1 MIQSDRQTYSCPPG
15 WTVEE
20 SFRRLVELSPDV
32 IFTLSAAD
40 GTIMSLSPAFER
52 LTGLSRGEWIGR
64 HFAGL
69 VHPDDLP
76 RARETF
82 ERAVRGESV
91 PPIELRFRTR
101 SGDYCIGE
109 VISQVFSEQG
119 KVVGVFGFARD
130 VTERR
135 ATEAALRRSEEQLR
149 LLVEGIKDHAVFMLD
164 ASGRIV
170 SWNAGGQRV
179 LGYREEEIL
188 GRHFSC
194 LYCTDDILGGMPE
207 RHLHQAETTGQ
218 TQDEGWRVR
227 KEGARFWAE
236 AVIFA
241 IRQEGELRGFACL
254 VRDITA
260 RKQTSEAVR
269 ATQQW
274 LQHLLSSSP
283 AVIYS
288 SRADGDY
295 RTHFVSENIIAQLGY
310 HPWEFLKDS
319 RFWQRLVHPD
329 DVARVIRERERLK
342 ETGHQ
347 VLEYRVRHRSGSY
360 RWLRDE
366 LRLVRDAEGVP
377 VEIVGCWIDI
387 TERKEAEEQLER
399 SLEQLRALSARLQ
412 SVREEERTRIAR
424 EIHDE
429 LGQAMTGLKMDL
441 AWLARQLPTD
451 APSLRQK
458 VGSMSHLVDETIQVV
473 RRISTELRPGVL
485 DDLGLL
491 AALEWQ
497 AQEFQTR
504 TGIRCRLTTNVE
516 ELELDTERST
526 ALFRIFQ
533 ETLTNVARHAQATE
547 VTVRLDLCEAHL
559 ILEVKD
565 NGVGISSQA
574 LTDSHS
580 LGLLGMRERALLF
593 GGSLDVRGE
602 PERGTTVTVRI
613 PLMGG
618 T

>member
-1 MIQSDRQTYSCPPG
+1 MIESDRHTLSCPPG
-15 WTVEE
+15 WTAEE

-32 IFTLSAAD
+32 IFALSAAD

-52 LTGLSRGEWIGR
+52 LTGLSPEEWIGR

-69 VHPDDLP
+69 IHPDDLP
-76 RARETF
+76 LARETF
-82 ERAVRGESV
+82 ERVVRGEDV
-91 PPIELRFRTR
+91 PVIELRFRTH
-101 SGDYCIGE
+101 SGDYRIGE
-109 VISQVFSEQG
+109 VISQRCYEQG

-130 VTERR
+130 ITERR
-135 ATEAALRRSEEQLR
+135 AAEAALRRSEEQLR

-164 ASGRIV
+164 AGGRIV

-194 LYCTDDILGGMPE
+194 LYSSDDVLGGVPE
-207 RHLHQAETTGQ
+207 RHLREAEATGQ

-241 IRQEGELRGFACL
+241 IRGDGELRGFACV
-254 VRDITA
+254 VRDVTA

-288 SRADGDY
+288 SQAGGDY
-295 RTHFVSENIIAQLGY
+295 RTHFVSENVIAQLGY
-310 HPWEFLKDS
+310 HPWEFLKDP
-319 RFWQRLVHPD
+319 RFWQSLIHPD
-329 DVARVIRERERLK
+329 DIARVIGERLK

-347 VLEYRVRHRSGSY
+347 VLEYRVRHRSGCY

-458 VGSMSHLVDETIQVV
+458 VASMSHLVDETIQVV

-497 AQEFQTR
+497 AQDFQTR
-504 TGIRCRLTTNVE
+504 TGIRCRLVTTVE
-516 ELELDTERST
+516 ELELDADRST

-547 VTVRLDLCEAHL
+547 VTVRLDVCEDHL

-574 LTDSHS
+574 LADSHS

-593 GGSLDVRGE
+593 GGSVEVRGE

-613 PLMGG
+613 PVPGG
-618 T
+618 A